1 MTFATDIT
9 RNDDYY
15 TGLVKL
21 RSAVRLRES
30 LTTDYFW
37 YQADEDCTKLA
48 KKLLLMQDSDKQEI
62 AQILGKENFA

>member
-1 MTFATDIT
+1 MTFASDIT

-21 RSAVRLRES
+21 KTAVRLRES
-30 LTTDYFW
+30 FTTDYFW
-37 YQADEDCTKLA
+37 YKADEDCTKLA
-48 KKLLLMQDSDKQEI
+48 KKLLLLQDSDKQEI